1 MADSGVYDR
10 WYRTVD
16 GKRVPSGVHGQG
28 KRWQAR
34 WRDDSGPG
42 GTVRQRAQNFDRK
55 VQAET
60 FLAKV
65 KTDLAPGGHYVDPA
79 AGKRTLRAYGDGWL
93 AMQTSDPSTRE
104 AAELRLRLHI
114 FPQLGDYQLA
124 AIRPSVVQAWTRGL
138 QATLAPNYVRVI
150 FANLSALLSAALDD
164 GLIARN
170 PCCAGSARP
179 PAPDRRKVVPWPV
192 ERVAA
197 VRNGLPDRYR
207 ALADLGAGLG
217 LRQGEAFGLAVD
229 DIDWLRGTVHVR
241 RQVKLLGSKP
251 HFALPKG
258 GRQRDVP
265 LPEQV
270 ALRLAAHLQAWP
282 AVAVTLPWSPAGKP
296 QTHRLISSTRER
308 TALDRTYVNRHVW
321 KPALEQASIPATR
334 ENGMHALRHHYA
346 TVLLTDGLNPK
357 AVADWLGHADPGF
370 TLRVYGHVMPSSED
384 RGRAAIDKALGGA
397 GAPDVHAETTGD
409 A

>member
-16 GKRVPSGVHGQG
+16 GKRVPSGVYGQG

-42 GTVRQRAQNFDRK
+42 GMVRQRAQNFVLK
-55 VQAET
+55 AQAET

-79 AGKRTLRAYGDGWL
+79 AGRTTLRAYAEGWL
-93 AMQTSDPSTRE
+93 QAQTTDPSTRE
-104 AAELRLRLHI
+104 AVELRLRLHI
-114 FPQLGDYQLA
+114 LPALGDYQLA
-124 AIRPSVVQAWTRGL
+124 ALRPSVVQAWTRGL
-138 QATLAPNYVRVI
+138 QATLAPNYIRVI
-150 FANLSALLSAALDD
+150 FANLSAVLRAALDD

-170 PCCAGSARP
+170 PCTAGSAKP
-179 PAPDRRKVVPWPV
+179 PSPDRRKLVPWPV

-197 VRNGLPDRYR
+197 VRAAVPDRYR
-207 ALADLGAGLG
+207 VLVDLGAGLG
-217 LRQGEAFGLAVD
+217 LRQGECFGIEVADV
-229 DIDWLRGTVHVR
+229 DWLRGVVHVR
-241 RQVKLLGSKP
+241 RQVKLLSGLP

-282 AVAVTLPWSPAGKP
+282 AVAVTLPTSPAGKP
-296 QTHRLISSTRER
+296 ETHRLLCSTRER
-308 TALDRTYVNRHVW
+308 TALHRTYVNRHVW
-321 KPALEQASIPATR
+321 KPALEAAGVPAGR
-334 ENGMHALRHHYA
+334 DNGMHATRHHFA
-346 TVLLTDGLNPK
+346 TVLLEGGVNVR
-357 AVADWLGHADPGF
+357 AVADYLGHSDPGF
-370 TLRVYGHVMPSSED
+370 TLRVYGHVMPASED
-384 RGRAAIDKALGGA
+384 RARAAIDAALTSGA
-397 GAPDVHAETTGD
+397 LDVHAEVSQD